1 MTSLPDM
8 SNGNVTVIGDVMLDR
23 FWSGGSRRI
32 SPEAPVPVVNVVTQE
47 DRAGGAGNVAVN
59 LAHLGLNVS
68 LVGLCG
74 DDDHGRA
81 LRTCVEA
88 AGVRWNVM
96 PCGGETIVK
105 LRVLSRNQQLL
116 RMDFE
121 SPLAEYGNDLFVG
134 YARQHLTDAD
144 LVVFSDYAK
153 GSLAMVEQL
162 LHLCKE
168 MGKPTLVDPK
178 GLDFERYRGATV
190 LTPNLT
196 ELEAIVGVCP
206 NDATLVEK
214 AEALRAALDL
224 EAILVTR
231 SEAGMTLIQGGTPPQ
246 HLPAS
251 AREVYD
257 VTGAGDTV
265 IAVMAGCLSAGLPLS
280 DSARFANQAA
290 GIVVAKLGTASV
302 TPCEL
307 GAVTAPPAQASGN
320 RGVITE
326 SDLFTEVER
335 LKSLGQRIVM
345 TNGCFDIL
353 HPGHV
358 SYLQQ
363 AAAEGDVLVVAVND
377 NDSVRRLK
385 GPSRPINPTE
395 DRMAVLAALGCV
407 DYVVP
412 FSEDTPARLIEAV
425 GPHVLVKGGDYQV
438 AQIAGHESVLASG
451 GRVITLDF
459 LAGHST
465 SGMLERLEKSGEDV
479 A

>member
-1 MTSLPDM
+1 MAMLPDM
-8 SNGNVTVIGDVMLDR
+8 SSGNVTVIGDVMLDR

-32 SPEAPVPVVNVVTQE
+32 SPEAPVPVVNVMSQE

-59 LAHLGLNVS
+59 LAHLGIDVS

-74 DDDHGRA
+74 EDDHARA
-81 LRTCVEA
+81 LRACVEA
-88 AGVRWNVM
+88 TGVRWNVM

-121 SPLAEYGNDLFVG
+121 SPLASYGNDLFVG
-134 YARQHLTDAD
+134 YARQHLADAD

-153 GSLAMVEQL
+153 GSLSMVDRL
-162 LHLCKE
+162 LEVCRE

-190 LTPNLT
+190 LTPNLA
-196 ELEAIVGVCP
+196 ELEAIVGPC
-206 NDATLVEK
+206 NDETALLEKTETLRVS
-214 AEALRAALDL
+214 LDVQ
-224 EAILVTR
+224 AILVTR
-231 SEAGMTLIQGGTPPQ
+231 SEAGMTLIQAGSPPQ
-246 HLPAS
+246 HLAAS

-280 DSARFANQAA
+280 ESARFANQAA

-302 TPCEL
+302 TPAEL
-307 GAVTAPPAQASGN
+307 RAIPTSEPRPSN
-320 RGVITE
+320 KTGVMSD
-326 SDLFTEVER
+326 SDLLVEIEQAK
-335 LKSLGQRIVM
+335 LTGQRVVM

-363 AAAEGDVLVVAVND
+363 ASAQGDLLVVAVND
-377 NDSVRRLK
+377 DDSVRRLK
-385 GPSRPINPTE
+385 GPSRPVNPTA
-395 DRMAVLAALGCV
+395 DRMAILAALACV
-407 DYVVP
+407 EFVVP

-425 GPHVLVKGGDYQV
+425 APDVLVKGGDYKV
-438 AQIAGHESVLASG
+438 EEIAGHESVLARG

-459 LAGHST
+459 VEGHST
-465 SGMLERLEKSGEDV
+465 SGMLARLGK
-479 A
+479 

>member
-1 MTSLPDM
+1 MAMLPDM
-8 SNGNVTVIGDVMLDR
+8 SSGNVTVIGDVMLDR

-32 SPEAPVPVVNVVTQE
+32 SPEAPVPVVNVMSQE

-59 LAHLGLNVS
+59 LAHLGIDVS

-74 DDDHGRA
+74 QDDHARA
-81 LRTCVEA
+81 LRACVEA
-88 AGVRWNVM
+88 TGVRWNVM

-121 SPLAEYGNDLFVG
+121 SPLASYGNDLFVG
-134 YARQHLTDAD
+134 YARQHLADAD

-153 GSLAMVEQL
+153 GSLSMVDRL
-162 LHLCKE
+162 LEVCRE

-190 LTPNLT
+190 LTPNLA
-196 ELEAIVGVCP
+196 ELEAIVGPC
-206 NDATLVEK
+206 NDETALLEKTETLRVS
-214 AEALRAALDL
+214 LDVQ
-224 EAILVTR
+224 AILVTR
-231 SEAGMTLIQGGTPPQ
+231 SEAGMTLIQAGSPPQ
-246 HLPAS
+246 HLAAS

-280 DSARFANQAA
+280 ESARFANQAA

-302 TPCEL
+302 TPAEL
-307 GAVTAPPAQASGN
+307 RAIPTSEPRLSN
-320 RGVITE
+320 KTGVMSE
-326 SDLFTEVER
+326 SDLLVEIEQAK
-335 LKSLGQRIVM
+335 LTGQRVVM

-363 AAAEGDVLVVAVND
+363 ASAQGDLLVVAVND
-377 NDSVRRLK
+377 DDSVRRLK
-385 GPSRPINPTE
+385 GPSRPVNPTA
-395 DRMAVLAALGCV
+395 DRMAILAALACV
-407 DYVVP
+407 EFVVP

-425 GPHVLVKGGDYQV
+425 APDVLVKGGDYKV
-438 AQIAGHESVLASG
+438 EEIAGHESVLARG

-459 LAGHST
+459 VEGHST
-465 SGMLERLEKSGEDV
+465 SGMLARLGK
-479 A
+479 